1 MHVASVTAPVVLQH
15 LRCITVCNQYVRA
28 ASVLKSTYFV
38 HGLILKLSFRS
49 ISSNAAYTCCIRI
62 ACDILFCRSEI
73 MQHKCFCCNAL
84 HFMHE
89 THTGRCSAGIARFRI
104 GQFADMGR
112 STCLL
117 SSLLPLCWL
126 LFWLSA
132 DQVRPPSQAHSV
144 IQCFSD
150 GVIRCAL
157 RGHAFVTKA
166 LPNLCMVSTTNSNL
180 PLTARL

>member
-15 LRCITVCNQYVRA
+15 LRCITVCKQYVRA

-49 ISSNAAYTCCIRI
+49 ISSNAAYTCCIRV

-89 THTGRCSAGIARFRI
+89 THTGRCSAGVARFQI
-104 GQFADMGR
+104 GQVADMGR

-117 SSLLPLCWL
+117 SSPLPLVL
-126 LFWLSA
+126 AAFLNKRRPNMATFSNTFGHTMQLFRWHH
-132 DQVRPPSQAHSV
+132 QVCIERTCMCHLRL
-144 IQCFSD
+144 C
-150 GVIRCAL
+150 RNCAWC
-157 RGHAFVTKA
+157 
-166 LPNLCMVSTTNSNL
+166 P
-180 PLTARL
+180 